1 MKRPMMTLFLSAV
14 LAGAGT
20 FGAFGAHMGE
30 WELTDDG
37 KHWQYLYSWDD
48 PAKDEWIEDEGKI
61 YYLDSKG
68 YMKTGW
74 VSNKDDG
81 KKYYMG
87 PDGAMC
93 FNTFASDG
101 RYVGPE
107 GTNLEAYDKYR
118 KAIRSRIK
126 KSAPGKAQTTGRK
139 APAAADGNQ
148 VGQYFL
154 LTDLNMDGYQDLI
167 IMEGV
172 QRPESIR
179 EVAVWIP
186 EDQKFELSAEFD
198 PPDHGERSTLY
209 LDSEEEEVW
218 LEMTEPSGEWR
229 LFRME
234 QGSSRLESVWS
245 LTLKNDEKGRL
256 RYYING
262 DMDDREYWELT
273 MSRAKQ
279 DLTGTPITGYV
290 PVTEENL
297 SAQVDRVLSE
307 EEVGLW
313 E

>member
-1 MKRPMMTLFLSAV
+1 MKRLMMTLFLSAV

-20 FGAFGAHMGE
+20 FGAFGAHLGE

-37 KHWQYLYSWDD
+37 KYWQYLYSWDD
-48 PAKDEWIEDEGKI
+48 PAKDEWIEDEGKT

-107 GTNLEAYDKYR
+107 GTGLEAYDKYR
-118 KAIRSRIK
+118 KAIRARLK
-126 KSAPGKAQTTGRK
+126 KSAPKKTKTTGRK
-139 APAAADGNQ
+139 TETSSEQNQ
-148 VGQYFL
+148 AQQFFL
-154 LTDLNMDGYQDLI
+154 MTDLNMDGYPDLI
-167 IMEGV
+167 VMEGV
-172 QRPESIR
+172 QGPESLR

-198 PPDHGERSTLY
+198 APEHGERSTLY
-209 LDSEEEEVW
+209 LDPEGEEVW

-245 LTLKNDEKGRL
+245 FTLKDDEKGRL
-256 RYYING
+256 CYYING

-273 MSRAKQ
+273 MARAKQ
-279 DLTGTPITGYV
+279 ELTGIPITGYL
-290 PVTEENL
+290 PATEENL
-297 SAQVDRVLSE
+297 GIWVDRILSE
-307 EEVGLW
+307 EEAGLW